1 MSKVFLNKSV
11 YSGSVSSCAIVA
23 ILDFHPIEIRERFCR
38 RVDFHKSYYYAAAI
52 IEFQVAVLAS
62 FLFRY
67 PHLKIKTI
75 LMIRQHEDC

>member
-1 MSKVFLNKSV
+1 MLKFVN
-11 YSGSVSSCAIVA
+11 
-23 ILDFHPIEIRERFCR
+23 DFADELIFY
-38 RVDFHKSYYYAAAI
+38 KSYYYAAAI
-52 IEFQVAVLAS
+52 VEFQVAVLFWSS

>member
-1 MSKVFLNKSV
+1 MQSF
-11 YSGSVSSCAIVA
+11 A
-23 ILDFHPIEIRERFCR
+23 ILDFHPVEIRERFCR

-67 PHLKIKTI
+67 PRLKIKTI
-75 LMIRQHEDC
+75 LMIHQHEDC

>member
-23 ILDFHPIEIRERFCR
+23 ILDFHHVKIRERFCR